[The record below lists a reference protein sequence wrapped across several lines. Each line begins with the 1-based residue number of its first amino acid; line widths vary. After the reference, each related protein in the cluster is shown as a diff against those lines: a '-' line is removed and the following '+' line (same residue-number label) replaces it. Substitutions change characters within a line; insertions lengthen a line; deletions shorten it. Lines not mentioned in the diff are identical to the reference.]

1 MLASERFRIL
11 KDGVTSSADHRVNSD
26 TTGTAM
32 KIRRHDGQIALE
44 WGFRFGVPVVAWAA
58 VLAFF
63 LFAGSGSDQETPQSG
78 ATAQVVPL
86 FDDGMAP
93 APLLMLNASGMP
105 QAPLMQP
112 GRHD

>member
-1 MLASERFRIL
+1 
-11 KDGVTSSADHRVNSD
+11 
-26 TTGTAM
+26 M
-32 KIRRHDGQIALE
+32 KIKRHDGQIAIE